1 MVNGGGL
8 HAFEENQARLISQ
21 LRSHTPRKSRFRFQ
35 LRKWVKPRWFAR
47 GSELAREAS
56 IHTLTSMPMTIDQ
69 IVEETRSLP
78 HDVVVDLVDRILLAA
93 HGGQTPGHEQAWSA
107 TVHRRIAEIESGQAK
122 LIPLDDALAQ
132 ARQRIGR

>member
-1 MVNGGGL
+1 
-8 HAFEENQARLISQ
+8 
-21 LRSHTPRKSRFRFQ
+21 
-35 LRKWVKPRWFAR
+35 
-47 GSELAREAS
+47 
-56 IHTLTSMPMTIDQ
+56 MPMTIDQ

-93 HGGQTPGHEQAWSA
+93 HGGQTPAHEQAWSA

-122 LIPLDDALAQ
+122 LVPLDDALAQ